1 MRCTSIKAWIEPT
14 RGNDWPSS
22 IFLPDFSVYIS
33 LLLKHSLFSLSIYC
47 YSGTPFLSTD
57 CDYITGKFFYWINP
71 YILTHINT
79 NNLNSFNNLSLVI
92 IILTSLL
99 ALQYK
104 LLYNFIQFVSNRRQ
118 LHVVSFVYLLNWW
131 FVLSSSDIQYRIV
144 LACVLTERAFD
155 LTFAIFYIYGHRS
168 ISKVSYLDF
177 WPLLGAEFPTHE
189 AKEDLKNKNGAQVS
203 QIKSSL
209 LNFESQ
215 RIQRSLI
222 VVVDKLT
229 WNSDRSV

>member
-1 MRCTSIKAWIEPT
+1 
-14 RGNDWPSS
+14 
-22 IFLPDFSVYIS
+22 
-33 LLLKHSLFSLSIYC
+33 
-47 YSGTPFLSTD
+47 
-57 CDYITGKFFYWINP
+57 
-71 YILTHINT
+71 
-79 NNLNSFNNLSLVI
+79 
-92 IILTSLL
+92 
-99 ALQYK
+99 
-104 LLYNFIQFVSNRRQ
+104 
-118 LHVVSFVYLLNWW
+118 
-131 FVLSSSDIQYRIV
+131 
-144 LACVLTERAFD
+144 LTERAFD

-229 WNSDRSV
+229 